1 MVLELET
8 LKSEDRAFAG
18 GCAVFV
24 VNSRKKIAPFRGVNC
39 VARGYAVLALWSIFF
54 PGVIFM

>member
-39 VARGYAVLALWSIFF
+39 VARG
-54 PGVIFM
+54 